1 MPMELETP
9 RLLLREFRPDD
20 RPAVHSFAADPL
32 VTRYTAWG
40 PLTAEETAAELRA
53 SAAVARELPRVRYAL
68 AVTDRSTGAV
78 LGSIELRVTSTRHR
92 RGSLDFAFGR
102 SAWGRGYATEAA
114 VALVGFGFGELGLRK
129 ITATCS
135 PENAASSRVLT
146 KIGMRLEGYL
156 HDHVLVR
163 DTWQDRLLF
172 ALIATGERA
181 ARTD

>member
-1 MPMELETP
+1 MELETP

-20 RPAVHSFAADPL
+20 QPAVHSFAADPL

-53 SAAVARELPRVRYAL
+53 SAAVARDLPRVRYAL

-114 VALVGFGFGELGLRK
+114 VTDAADILV
-129 ITATCS
+129 
-135 PENAASSRVLT
+135 SSRLCS
-146 KIGMRLEGYL
+146 KEIRIGGVWPGQRIP
-156 HDHVLVR
+156 
-163 DTWQDRLLF
+163 DRLKAVLRF
-172 ALIATGERA
+172 YGDGN
-181 ARTD
+181 AR